1 MNYDSELYEEKE
13 SATLDRCPK
22 HNSGGLEGGE
32 GGSSSYSNR
41 ACPAFPPPS
50 VPHTLLHPRGHL
62 SPPPTT
68 PLSPSLRPLCFAL
81 GADSAQTPIWG
92 LRRCPGCAV
101 GSACRP
107 SPAQELQKRAAALSP
122 KSSSLIPRSP
132 SLSPTPCRAGAGLG
146 LSPASAVRCC
156 DGGCAGSEG

>member
-22 HNSGGLEGGE
+22 HNSGGWEGGE
-32 GGSSSYSNR
+32 GGQQLLQQP
-41 ACPAFPPPS
+41 CMPCIPPTLCTPHPAAPSGPP
-50 VPHTLLHPRGHL
+50 L
-62 SPPPTT
+62 PPPTT

-107 SPAQELQKRAAALSP
+107 SPAQELQNRAAALSP